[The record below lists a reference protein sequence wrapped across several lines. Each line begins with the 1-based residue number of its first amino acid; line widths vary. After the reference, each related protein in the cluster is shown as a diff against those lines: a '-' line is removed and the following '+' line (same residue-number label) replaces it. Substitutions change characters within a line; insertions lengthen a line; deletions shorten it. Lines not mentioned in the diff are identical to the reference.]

1 MTDTLIEVARPRDLR
16 RMQELIRELSAFH
29 GDEAQVTLEQL
40 QGIFFGSNPKG
51 IAFLAR
57 EGSETVGYAGV
68 LETVA
73 VHSAIP
79 RFDIHHL
86 HVVETRRSRGVG
98 RKLIA
103 AAKNYATMRGARGL
117 TIGTD
122 PRNATA
128 QAAYRAMGLE
138 EITDAGPRFWIEI
151 TTDTSGKVD

>member
-1 MTDTLIEVARPRDLR
+1 MTDVTIEPARPRDLP
-16 RMQELIRELSAFH
+16 RMQELIKQLSAFH

-40 QGIFFGSNPKG
+40 QNFFFGPAPKG

-57 EGSETVGYAGV
+57 IDGETIGYAGV

-73 VHSAIP
+73 IHSAIP

-86 HVVETRRSRGVG
+86 HVIEGMRSQGVG

-103 AAKNYATMRGARGL
+103 AAKEYAAGCGARGL

-122 PRNATA
+122 PRNAAA
-128 QAAYRAMGLE
+128 QAAYRAMGLK
-138 EITDAGPRFWIEI
+138 EITEAGPRFWIEAA
-151 TTDTSGKVD
+151 TEAAGKVD